1 MVYRGLSIISSGL
14 EALDCMSIGWLERTS
29 RHGRRRQSGPAFT
42 ATEFYHAV
50 VGTLLS
56 CELKLRLDLLVLGR
70 AFIWPQTR
78 VVWPGLYHSYDCWK
92 HVKTP
97 NAKHLHLRA
106 WLPCIFCIQ
115 CCNWL
120 EMLGVAVAAKFGK
133 WSTSAQED
141 IHGHGLNS
149 AKARVHFD
157 EPNWKHRLP
166 ITQKKRWETY
176 GNPLN

>member
-29 RHGRRRQSGPAFT
+29 HHGRRRQSGPAFT

-56 CELKLRLDLLVLGR
+56 CELILRLLLLVLGR

-92 HVKTP
+92 HVNSHSKCQTSP
-97 NAKHLHLRA
+97 SESLAALHLLHPVLQLAGNARCSCGSKVRQVEHLSTRGYP
-106 WLPCIFCIQ
+106 WTWTQ
-115 CCNWL
+115 
-120 EMLGVAVAAKFGK
+120 LG
-133 WSTSAQED
+133 
-141 IHGHGLNS
+141 
-149 AKARVHFD
+149 
-157 EPNWKHRLP
+157 
-166 ITQKKRWETY
+166 
-176 GNPLN
+176 